1 MIKFETSE
9 MVLEFVEV
17 FGYDALETAISK
29 GKLKPEEAQLIRW
42 VKESTYSDIIR
53 VVEVGDGNYSYSIE
67 AEFESCVLGGIHT
80 TDLTQIKIVCYGRNA
95 GIYSVN
101 DAMNNNII
109 TRDQLS
115 SILRVIAKRNKA
127 KDAFEN

>member
-1 MIKFETSE
+1 MIKFETRE

-17 FGYDALETAISK
+17 FGYEALETAISK

-42 VKESTYSDIIR
+42 VKENTYSNIIR
-53 VVEVGDGNYSYSIE
+53 VLEVSDGNSSYFIE
-67 AEFESCVLGGIHT
+67 AKFESCVLGGIHT
-80 TDLTQIKIVCYGRNA
+80 TDLTQIKIICYGRNA

-115 SILRVIAKRNKA
+115 RDNVIAERNQA
-127 KDAFEN
+127 KDIFEN